1 MMPEAAE
8 HIEKARQC
16 LARARTIFT
25 AEVPDVAAR
34 EAYLAAF
41 HAAQGLIAERTGRN
55 AKTHK
60 GVHVQFARL
69 TKNEPQIDRELRQ
82 FLPKAYD
89 MKSIADYGVER
100 EIGVSSE
107 QAGAA
112 IETATRFVD
121 CIATLLA
128 QS

>member
-1 MMPEAAE
+1 VSPEAAE
-8 HIEKARQC
+8 HVEKARQC
-16 LARARTIFT
+16 LSRARTIYG

-41 HAAQGLIAERTGRN
+41 HAAQALITERSGRN

-69 TKNEPQIDRELRQ
+69 TKDDARIDQELRQ

-89 MKSIADYGVER
+89 MKSIADYGVEP
-100 EIGVSSE
+100 EIEVSFE
-107 QAGAA
+107 QAEAA
-112 IETATRFVD
+112 IETAARFVD
-121 CIATLLA
+121 CVATVLA
-128 QS
+128 SR

>member
-1 MMPEAAE
+1 VRPEAAE

-16 LARARTIFT
+16 LARARRIFA
-25 AEVPDVAAR
+25 AEVADVAAR

-41 HAAQGLIAERTGRN
+41 HAAQGLIAERTGKN
-55 AKTHK
+55 ARTHK

-69 TKNEPQIDRELRQ
+69 TKSESEIDQELRQ

-89 MKSIADYGVER
+89 MKSIADYGVEP
-100 EIGVSSE
+100 EIGVSFE
-107 QAGAA
+107 QAEAV
-112 IETATRFVD
+112 IETAARFLD

-128 QS
+128 KH